1 MPSTRQTTAGL
12 NQLIPV
18 VGRNRVRFIKEL
30 GPRATGE
37 LLTLFMA
44 HVSETLEQIRQV
56 DDCIELA
63 ELGRIAHVMK
73 GTAGCYGAN
82 QLSEMSCCL
91 NKACQSNDHR
101 AATVL
106 LGPFIT
112 QCERTITFYEEIA
125 RICQTLH

>member
-1 MPSTRQTTAGL
+1 MPNARPTTAGL
-12 NQLIPV
+12 NQINPV
-18 VGRNRVRFIKEL
+18 VGRTVSELIEEL
-30 GPRATGE
+30 GPCATGE

-56 DDCIELA
+56 HDRIELT

-82 QLSEMSCCL
+82 QLSEMSCRL

-112 QCERTITFYEEIA
+112 QCERTITLYEEIA
-125 RICQTLH
+125 RVCQTLH

>member
-1 MPSTRQTTAGL
+1 MPNACTTTAKL
-12 NQLIPV
+12 NLSNSVVAHAVSELIE
-18 VGRNRVRFIKEL
+18 EL
-30 GPRATGE
+30 GPRATGQ

-82 QLSEMSCCL
+82 QLSEMSCRL

-101 AATVL
+101 AATAL
-106 LGPFIT
+106 LGPFMT
-112 QCERTITFYEEIA
+112 QCERTITLYKEIA